1 MDEGTE
7 ATPAVD
13 TSELCRACA
22 MCCDWS
28 LFHSVRLER
37 SEVPWAS
44 ARRLPLYQ
52 HDDQLSF
59 RLPCAM
65 LEVGEER
72 VCGDYEHRPQAC
84 RVFECDLLERYRK
97 GEVPRAEAFEIV
109 ARARTLI
116 TGIEARLAK
125 NARYKDLARELDD
138 LAVALEAGVET
149 TRGLDPDLLL
159 DLAVLRSRVWPAF
172 RRPVAAPTP
181 SVTAANALVES
192 ARDPETWRAILGP
205 LDGDL
210 PSAGTLPGWEA
221 AQGELRE
228 DGYTRLEGALR
239 PEEARTLASMVARV
253 SEAGWPAVFLFVH
266 PLAWSLPRRFERWLS
281 GILGEDF
288 DMVSSLWVWNLAAG
302 RSAQGWKPHRDRPGK
317 TVLPDGAPRS
327 LTVWIALSEAD
338 PESGCIYLVPPK
350 HDPHYGTS
358 CVDVHDV
365 QNIRALPARA
375 GEALAWNHQVLHWG
389 GRAASRAQTARMS
402 LAFEFARGDAR
413 DVGILP
419 RRHVPPFEERLR
431 VISEQLLRFAQ
442 RGVEA
447 RFVELAKALASGAPP
462 APR

>member
-1 MDEGTE
+1 
-7 ATPAVD
+7 
-13 TSELCRACA
+13 

-37 SEVPWAS
+37 AEVPWAS
-44 ARRLPLYQ
+44 SKRLPLYQ

-97 GEVPRAEAFEIV
+97 GQVPRAEAFEIV

-116 TGIEARLAK
+116 AGIEARLAK
-125 NARYKDLARELDD
+125 NTRYKDLARELDD

-149 TRGLDPDLLL
+149 TRGLDPDLLF
-159 DLAVLRSRVWPAF
+159 DLAVLRSRIWPAF
-172 RRPVAAPTP
+172 RHPVAAPTP
-181 SVTAANALVES
+181 TGMNEPVLAER
-192 ARDPETWRAILGP
+192 ARDPETWRAIFGP
-205 LDGDL
+205 WGDALPFDGEL
-210 PSAGTLPGWEA
+210 SAWEG

-228 DGYTRLEGALR
+228 DGYTRLPGVLR
-239 PEEARTLASMVARV
+239 AEEAQTLASMVARV

-266 PLAWSLPRRFERWLS
+266 PLAWGLPRRFERWLA

-288 DMVSSLWVWNLAAG
+288 EMVSSLWVWNLAAG
-302 RSAQGWKPHRDRPGK
+302 KAAQGWKPHRDRPGR

-327 LTVWIALSEAD
+327 LTVWVALSESD
-338 PESGCIYLVPPK
+338 PDTGCIYLVPPK

-358 CVDVHDV
+358 CIDVHDV

-375 GEALAWNHQVLHWG
+375 GEALVWNHQVLHWG
-389 GRAASRAQTARMS
+389 GRASRAGSARMS

-413 DVGILP
+413 DVGILS
-419 RRHVPPFEERLR
+419 RDHVPPFEERLR
-431 VISEQLLRFAQ
+431 VVGEQLLRFAQ

-447 RFVELAKALASGAPP
+447 RFLELARDLASGAPRP
-462 APR
+462 PR